1 MFDFEKKV
9 SIKFQLE
16 SDRSELATK
25 LSEIEI
31 DIEKE
36 ILRLENL
43 KIERNKVEEE
53 LKKKD
58 LSISTLQ
65 KLTGRLEKNGFETPK
80 KKETVL
86 TISSDEDKNGPIWEM
101 PGYN

>member
-1 MFDFEKKV
+1 MTV
-9 SIKFQLE
+9 KFQLE
-16 SDRSELATK
+16 SDRSELETK
-25 LSEIEI
+25 LGEI
-31 DIEKE
+31 DKDIERE

-43 KIERNKVEEE
+43 KKERTRVDEE

-65 KLTGRLEKNGFETPK
+65 KLTGRLQTNGFETPK
-80 KKETVL
+80 KKPTVL

>member
-1 MFDFEKKV
+1 MT
-9 SIKFQLE
+9 IKFQLE
-16 SDRSELATK
+16 SDRSELEIK
-25 LSEIEI
+25 LGEIDK

-43 KIERNKVEEE
+43 KIERNRVEEE

-65 KLTGRLEKNGFETPK
+65 KLTGTLEKNGFETPK
-80 KKETVL
+80 KKPTVL

-101 PGYN
+101 SGYN